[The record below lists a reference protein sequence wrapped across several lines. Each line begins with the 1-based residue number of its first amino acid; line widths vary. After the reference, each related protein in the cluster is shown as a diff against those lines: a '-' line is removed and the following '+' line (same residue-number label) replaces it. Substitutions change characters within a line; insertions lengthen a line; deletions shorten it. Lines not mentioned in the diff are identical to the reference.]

1 MSRRR
6 LKATGK
12 IGFAAPVITLAC
24 VFLAVGSSSRFSWTE
39 NALSDLGVQGPVTAA
54 IFNTGLVLG
63 GVLFALFTVGLS
75 IYVGKN
81 LVGKAASALLFV
93 ASVSL
98 IAIGLFNES
107 FGYVHYLVSVAFFVS
122 LPLSLAVFVAA
133 FWREG
138 KSRLSL
144 FTLALAVVA
153 GLVWGLEL
161 TVQFVPGVAIPETI
175 SGVAGAV
182 WVWTLSFSLLTDS
195 AAKLPKPVT
204 A

>member
-12 IGFAAPVITLAC
+12 IGLATPVITLAC

-63 GVLFALFTVGLS
+63 GVLFALFIVGLF
-75 IYVGKN
+75 IYMGKN
-81 LVGKAASALLFV
+81 LVGKGASALLFV

-98 IAIGLFNES
+98 ICIGVFNES

-133 FWREG
+133 FWSGG
-138 KSRLSL
+138 KRRLSV

-153 GLVWGLEL
+153 ALVWGLEL
-161 TVQFVPGVAIPETI
+161 TIQFVPGVAIPEII
-175 SGVAGAV
+175 SGVAGAI
-182 WVWTLSFSLLTDS
+182 WVWTLSFSMLTES
-195 AAKLPKPVT
+195 AA
-204 A
+204 

>member
-1 MSRRR
+1 
-6 LKATGK
+6 
-12 IGFAAPVITLAC
+12 
-24 VFLAVGSSSRFSWTE
+24 
-39 NALSDLGVQGPVTAA
+39 LGVQGPVTAA

-63 GVLFALFTVGLS
+63 GILFALFTLGLF
-75 IYVGKN
+75 IYVGN
-81 LVGKAASALLFV
+81 DLIGKAASTLLFV

-98 IAIGLFNES
+98 IAIGVLNES

-138 KSRLSL
+138 KRRLSV
-144 FTLALAVVA
+144 FTLALAVIA
-153 GLVWGLEL
+153 ALVWGLEL

-175 SGVAGAV
+175 SGVAGAA
-182 WVWTLSFSLLTDS
+182 WVWTLSFSILTES
-195 AAKLPKPVT
+195 AAQLPKPVS